1 MESLKTNSTEPETGP
16 ASWGDSRWLFG
27 IECALIA
34 LIFYA
39 DDRGWIPISK
49 TPELVLLGWLSL
61 RLRKLR
67 WRDVG
72 LKRYRSWLRTI
83 ALGVM
88 LGAVLETFQLMIVQP
103 FLSQL
108 FGQEPDL
115 ALFRQV
121 TGNLKLTLL
130 LVILSWTLAAFG
142 EEMFWRG
149 YLMNRVADLFGRA
162 QIRWAI
168 SLVLASALFGLAHG
182 YQGVTGWVEESLAG
196 LMLGLIYLGT
206 GRNLWLPIIAHGVC
220 DTIDMVLLY
229 FGKMPGA
236 GLH

>member
-1 MESLKTNSTEPETGP
+1 MKSVETNSTEPDMVL
-16 ASWGDSRWLFG
+16 ASWRDSRWLFG
-27 IECALIA
+27 LECALVA

-39 DDRGWIPISK
+39 DDRGWIPTSK
-49 TPELVLLGWLSL
+49 TPELVLVGWLSL

-72 LKRYRSWLRTI
+72 LKRYRSWLTTM
-83 ALGVM
+83 ALGVI

-103 FLSQL
+103 FLSRL

-115 ALFRQV
+115 ALFRHLN
-121 TGNLKLTLL
+121 GNLKLTLL
-130 LVILSWTLAAFG
+130 FIGLSWTLAAFG

-149 YLMNRVADLFGRA
+149 YLVNRVADLFGSARN
-162 QIRWAI
+162 RWAI
-168 SLVLASALFGLAHG
+168 SLTLTSALFGLAHG
-182 YQGVTGWVEESLAG
+182 YQGVTGWVEESLAAV
-196 LMLGLIYLGT
+196 MLGLIYLGS

-229 FGKMPGA
+229 FNKMPGA

>member
-1 MESLKTNSTEPETGP
+1 MESVETNSTEPDTVL
-16 ASWGDSRWLFG
+16 ASWRDSRWLPGLEF
-27 IECALIA
+27 ALIA

-49 TPELVLLGWLSL
+49 TPELVLVGWLSL

-88 LGAVLETFQLMIVQP
+88 LGALLETFQLTIVQP
-103 FLSQL
+103 FLSRL
-108 FGQEPDL
+108 FGQQPDL
-115 ALFRQV
+115 ALFRQL

-130 LVILSWTLAAFG
+130 FLALSWTLAAFG

-149 YLMNRVADLFGRA
+149 YLINRVADLFGSARN
-162 QIRWAI
+162 RWAV
-168 SLVLASALFGLAHG
+168 SLIMTSALFGLAHG

-236 GLH
+236 GLQ